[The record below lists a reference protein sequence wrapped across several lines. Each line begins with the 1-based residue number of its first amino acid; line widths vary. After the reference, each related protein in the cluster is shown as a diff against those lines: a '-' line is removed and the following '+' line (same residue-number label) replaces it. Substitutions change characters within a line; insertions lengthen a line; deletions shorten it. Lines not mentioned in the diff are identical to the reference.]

1 MHDAYRKAV
10 EVIERYY
17 FTIHTDA
24 TRGEAQELFDCW
36 LYGHFCSDADL
47 HRQNEYE
54 MWRHFAKYD
63 KMKRLCDVA
72 LRLITVGTSDADDER
87 LISAHKFLGH
97 DRMTKIGAD
106 TLLA

>member
-1 MHDAYRKAV
+1 
-10 EVIERYY
+10 
-17 FTIHTDA
+17 
-24 TRGEAQELFDCW
+24 
-36 LYGHFCSDADL
+36 
-47 HRQNEYE
+47 
-54 MWRHFAKYD
+54 
-63 KMKRLCDVA
+63 MKRLCDVA